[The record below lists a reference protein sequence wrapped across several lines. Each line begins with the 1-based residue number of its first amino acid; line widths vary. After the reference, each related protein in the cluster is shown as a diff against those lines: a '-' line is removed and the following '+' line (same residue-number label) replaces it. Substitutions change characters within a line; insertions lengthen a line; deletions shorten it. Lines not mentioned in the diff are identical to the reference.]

1 MEINRKLVIFA
12 LYILGFISLSSC
24 DDIQRF
30 FKRNVSETEQAE
42 SPSSID
48 DSLSHENM
56 DSLTK
61 AKADSIERV
70 QMDSIAKVEA
80 AAKAQEI
87 EEKISNQSDSI
98 DGLNSR
104 VEELE
109 DNANNML
116 DKVSAY
122 TFMVVE
128 FVVLALV
135 IFLLYSKI
143 RKLERRVRKIKNT
156 VEFLSDPD
164 NELSKRDVLTMI
176 NNGLQN
182 LAEKV
187 TKYNAQQDWRM
198 DEIVK
203 RIIQLENAP
212 VSIPNQEIPTTTNAP
227 KNTEGQASNVFYM
240 PRTIHQ
246 MQFEDGKKKYYKDES
261 AFFKFTIKNN
271 GKAKFVFD
279 PYEES
284 YIVRAYDDRDNS
296 LLTVCE
302 LESRNATPTAFR
314 NIEPGEAELRGD
326 VWVVTKKLKLQYV

>member
-135 IFLLYSKI
+135 IFLLYSRI

-156 VEFLSDPD
+156 IEVLSDSD
-164 NELSKRDVLTMI
+164 HEFSKRDMLMI
-176 NNGLQN
+176 NKGVKD

-187 TKYNAQQDWRM
+187 TKYKDQQNLRM

-203 RIIQLENAP
+203 RIIQLENAS
-212 VSIPNQEIPTTTNAP
+212 VNNSSRETQTTINAP
-227 KNTEGQASNVFYM
+227 SNAERHASNVFYM
-240 PRTIHQ
+240 PRTIQ
-246 MQFEDGKKKYYKDES
+246 NMQFDDSKKQFHKDENV
-261 AFFKFTIKNN
+261 FFKFTIREKR
-271 GKAKFVFD
+271 KAEFEFD
-279 PYEES
+279 PYDES
-284 YIVRAYDDRDNS
+284 NIVRAYDDRDNS

-302 LESRNATPTAFR
+302 LESRCATPTTFR
-314 NIEPGEAELRGD
+314 NIEPGKAELREGI
-326 VWVVTKKLKLQYV
+326 WVVTKKLKLQYV

>member
-1 MEINRKLVIFA
+1 MEINRKIVISA
-12 LYILGFISLSSC
+12 LYVLGFISLSSC
-24 DDIQRF
+24 DDIQRI

-42 SPSSID
+42 SPSSMD

-70 QMDSIAKVEA
+70 QMDSIAKAEA

-98 DGLNSR
+98 NGLNSR

-116 DKVSAY
+116 DKASAY

-135 IFLLYSKI
+135 IFLLYSRI

-156 VEFLSDPD
+156 IEVLSDSD
-164 NELSKRDVLTMI
+164 HEFSKRDMLMI
-176 NNGLQN
+176 NKGVKD

-187 TKYNAQQDWRM
+187 TKYKDQQNLRM

-203 RIIQLENAP
+203 RIIQLEYVSVNNPSRETQTTINAP
-212 VSIPNQEIPTTTNAP
+212 SNA
-227 KNTEGQASNVFYM
+227 ERHASNVFYM
-240 PRTIHQ
+240 PRTIQH
-246 MQFEDGKKKYYKDES
+246 MQFDDSKKQFHKDENV
-261 AFFKFTIKNN
+261 FFKFTIREER
-271 GKAKFVFD
+271 KAEFEFD
-279 PYEES
+279 PYDES
-284 YIVRAYDDRDNS
+284 NIVRAYDDRDNS

-302 LESRNATPTAFR
+302 LESRCATPTTFK
-314 NIEPGEAELRGD
+314 NIEPGKAELREGI
-326 VWVVTKKLKLQYV
+326 WVVTKKLKLQYV